1 MYTALYDSFTH
12 QFMVEPAG
20 FPPSVFGSQRVFVDS
35 QASLEE
41 SKKYVK
47 LRDVSVKDLPL
58 KLGWEGPG
66 DSEDPGDPG
75 DPSGPAQ

>member
-1 MYTALYDSFTH
+1 MYTTLYDSFTNSWWN
-12 QFMVEPAG
+12 QLV
-20 FPPSVFGSQRVFVDS
+20 FPHLSSGLRVFVDS

-66 DSEDPGDPG
+66 DSGD
-75 DPSGPAQ
+75 

>member
-1 MYTALYDSFTH
+1 MYTTLYDSFTNSWWN
-12 QFMVEPAG
+12 QLV
-20 FPPSVFGSQRVFVDS
+20 FPHLSSGLRVFVDS

-58 KLGWEGPG
+58 KLGWDGPG
-66 DSEDPGDPG
+66 DSGD
-75 DPSGPAQ
+75 